1 MNRVRLSIAAWALAV
16 VCVPAAL
23 AQPLPLSPD
32 AKADDK
38 ATAAAAAHRKAGHEQ
53 IRRDRAA
60 LATERHQQDADCYQR
75 FAVEDCLRAVRAKS
89 RAVES
94 RLRAQEVELNDA
106 ERRQKAADRL
116 RSIEERKQSVP
127 DMPRPAKGSGGA
139 VREAPSGGARKVPA
153 DPRSVKMQRDQE
165 AAQRAQQQRQR
176 TQTQS
181 SQQASRAAANA
192 DQAAKARERHVETLK
207 AADARRMRVEK
218 AKTDAAA
225 QGRKPAAPLPL
236 PLPLPSPA
244 PAASAS
250 LP

>member
-1 MNRVRLSIAAWALAV
+1 MNGVRLTMAAWALAAL
-16 VCVPAAL
+16 CVPTAL
-23 AQPLPLSPD
+23 AQPLPPSPD
-32 AKADDK
+32 VKADDK
-38 ATAAAAAHRKAGHEQ
+38 AAAAASAHRKAGHEQ

-60 LATERHQQDADCYQR
+60 LAAARHQQDAACYQR
-75 FAVEDCLRAVRAKS
+75 FAVEDCLRTVRAKS
-89 RAVES
+89 REVES

-106 ERRQKAADRL
+106 ERRQKAADRV
-116 RSIEERKQSVP
+116 RSIKERTQSVP
-127 DMPRPAKGSGGA
+127 ATPGPAQVRGA
-139 VREAPSGGARKVPA
+139 VVREPPSGGERKVPT
-153 DPRSVKMQRDQE
+153 DPQNLKMQRDQE

-176 TQTQS
+176 KQTQS

-192 DQAAKARERHVETLK
+192 DQAAKARERQVEALK
-207 AADARRMRVEK
+207 AADERRMRVEK

-236 PLPLPSPA
+236 PLPA